1 MKATNN
7 SLRAMEELTWTGLQ
21 EMNLLFDQNHLE
33 GTPDPGVLAD
43 DDRGYRFQKYVF
55 TEGSGLSYANRRTAE
70 DVK

>member
-33 GTPDPGVLAD
+33 GTPDPRHFVVT
-43 DDRGYRFQKYVF
+43 YTFQVAAP
-55 TEGSGLSYANRRTAE
+55 ENPDSHGIRELGSPLSDY
-70 DVK
+70 